1 MRETATTDNPQDQ
14 NSPSPFDDADVVR
27 LLDKRTPRGSLGGF
41 FVLVGDFFKAYPLF
55 SIAIVVLSIVAG
67 ILETVGVATL
77 FPAFEGIIADETES
91 TSRITAIILEVF
103 DALGMPP
110 TIPWF
115 LGIASILIVGKAIAL
130 FGALY
135 TVGWIFTRV
144 TANLRKE
151 LLSSVTAANW
161 QYFVTQPVGRF
172 AHAISME
179 AERGGQFYTSTG
191 SLITHLF
198 QVIVYFVVL
207 FAVSWQVTLFAVA
220 AGGGILLIFG
230 QLIERQRRYARGEAV
245 LFSDLSTFLAD
256 VVTNFKAL
264 KAMAAE
270 AKYARMLSS
279 HVENLARLQRRK
291 LIPKTF
297 IQTMRE
303 PLIFL
308 GLIGGGFVFVGIV
321 GISVLELMFMGFLFY
336 RAVWRIAALQGNYIR
351 AIERQEVLA
360 RLHALNAS
368 ALDNRERAAPGV
380 APVLETGIDV
390 HDLRFA
396 YQDNPVLDGL
406 TLYIPA
412 KQITAIVGPS
422 GSGKSTFIDILM
434 RLHDPDGGEI
444 TVDGRPL
451 QEIDLRAWR
460 GSIGYIPQDSVLF
473 HDTVRRNLLLSDEV
487 DDDETIWR
495 ALRLAELEGVVRN
508 FRDGL
513 DTVVGERGMSI
524 SGGERQRL
532 AIARAVIRRPS
543 ILILDEPT
551 ASLDRD
557 TEMAFLNTLRALAK
571 DVTVVIVSH
580 QAEVAAM
587 ADRTYAIENGRA
599 ELRNGCDAPPNEA
612 EVS

>member
-1 MRETATTDNPQDQ
+1 MRETAPTDNPQEL

-27 LLDKRTPRGSLGGF
+27 LLDKRMPRGSLGGF
-41 FVLVGDFFKAYPLF
+41 FVLVGDFFKAYPMF

-91 TSRITAIILEVF
+91 KSRITAVILEVF
-103 DALGMPP
+103 DTLGVPP

-115 LGIASILIVGKAIAL
+115 LGIASILMVGKAIAA

-179 AERGGQFYTSTG
+179 AERGGQFYISTG
-191 SLITHLF
+191 TLITHFF

-220 AGGGILLIFG
+220 AGGGITLVFG
-230 QLIERQRRYARGEAV
+230 RLIERQRGYAREEAA
-245 LFSDLSTFLAD
+245 LFGDLSAFLAD

-270 AKYARMLSS
+270 TKYAKLLSGQ
-279 HVENLARLQRRK
+279 VENLARLQRRK
-291 LIPKTF
+291 LIPKT
-297 IQTMRE
+297 IILTMRE
-303 PLIFL
+303 PFIFL
-308 GLIGGGFVFVGIV
+308 GLVGGGYVLVGIV

-336 RAVWRIAALQGNYIR
+336 RAVWRVAALQANYIR
-351 AIERQEVLA
+351 AIECQEVLA

-368 ALDNRERAAPGV
+368 ALDNRERAVSGV
-380 APVLETGIDV
+380 APVLEIGIDAR
-390 HDLRFA
+390 DLRFA

-422 GSGKSTFIDILM
+422 GAGKSTFIDILM

-460 GSIGYIPQDSVLF
+460 RSIGYIPQDSVLF
-473 HDTVRRNLLLSDEV
+473 HDTVRRNLLLSDEA
-487 DDDETIWR
+487 DDDEAIWR
-495 ALRLAELEGVVRN
+495 ALRLAELEDVVRN

-532 AIARAVIRRPS
+532 AIARAVIRRPA

-557 TEMAFLNTLRALAK
+557 TEMAFLNTLRTLAK

-580 QAEVAAM
+580 RAEVAAM

-599 ELRNGCDAPPNEA
+599 ELRNGCDALPNEA